1 MKSIILVGLLTCV
14 FCFVDAKPAFAN
26 SNIIQTQQPVAK
38 PYALINGKW
47 TLININQNKDSLAI
61 LFSKKM
67 PNITVDAEKLFV
79 VGYSGCNTFRGNF
92 FLNKDSLSFKRPM
105 ASTMMA
111 CPGKGEQVFLALL
124 QKTNRHAVEKGFL
137 NFFDGKKLLMQFK
150 RME

>member
-1 MKSIILVGLLTCV
+1 MKSIILIGILISVS
-14 FCFVDAKPAFAN
+14 CFVNAKPAFTY
-26 SNIIQTQQPVAK
+26 SNKIQTQQPVAK

-47 TLININQNKDSLAI
+47 TLININQNKDSLDI

-67 PNITVDAEKLFV
+67 PNIAVDAEKLFI
-79 VGYSGCNTFRGNF
+79 VGYTGCNTFRGKF
-92 FLNKDSLSFKRPM
+92 FLNKDSLSFKSPM

-111 CPGKGEQVFLALL
+111 CPGNGEQVFLTLL
-124 QKTNRHAVEKGFL
+124 QKTNRHIVEKGIL